1 MPLKGSCHQSLPVEK
16 AVVIITGSVFL
27 LKPLGT
33 CRLYR
38 DTPTEKHTF
47 MTGLVN
53 FLISMRQKD
62 KFNMRRQRNMLQ
74 IKDLVKIP
82 EKKEEEKTTKPTRE
96 QVTKW
101 Q

>member
-1 MPLKGSCHQSLPVEK
+1 
-16 AVVIITGSVFL
+16 
-27 LKPLGT
+27 
-33 CRLYR
+33 
-38 DTPTEKHTF
+38 

>member
-1 MPLKGSCHQSLPVEK
+1 
-16 AVVIITGSVFL
+16 
-27 LKPLGT
+27 
-33 CRLYR
+33 
-38 DTPTEKHTF
+38 

-62 KFNMRRQRNMLQ
+62 KFNNMRRQRNMLQ

-82 EKKEEEKTTKPTRE
+82 EKKKKEEKTTKPTRE